1 MSRPNNRPQT
11 ERERERERERM
22 AETSPP
28 SSEASAPQAE
38 GGKPWHSYT
47 AEDLK
52 RAIFGHKDSAAP
64 STPSLHQNPAP
75 YFLMLQDV
83 LPQVESQYK
92 AYEDAFF
99 QKFKDELMF
108 ARESTQLCAVCGV
121 VGSAALILLRGP
133 RRFLFRHTLG
143 RFQSEE
149 AQFLKVEKNV
159 KDFGLSVD
167 LMKNESKKLLERAAL
182 AEDDMKKGHAKLK
195 DAGNE
200 IRRLVKSVYKI
211 ESETA
216 DLMER
221 LRAIP
226 GRDAIKLRAEVA
238 SMASFLRQQRTAL
251 DKRILKISELGISV

>member
-1 MSRPNNRPQT
+1 
-11 ERERERERERM
+11 M

-28 SSEASAPQAE
+28 PPSQEAAA
-38 GGKPWHSYT
+38 GKPWQSYT

-52 RAIFGHKDSAAP
+52 RAVFGRKDSASP
-64 STPSLHQNPAP
+64 STPSLHQNPSP

-99 QKFKDELMF
+99 KKFKDELMF
-108 ARESTQLCAVCGV
+108 AREHPAAVCGV

-200 IRRLVKSVYKI
+200 IQRLVKSVYKI